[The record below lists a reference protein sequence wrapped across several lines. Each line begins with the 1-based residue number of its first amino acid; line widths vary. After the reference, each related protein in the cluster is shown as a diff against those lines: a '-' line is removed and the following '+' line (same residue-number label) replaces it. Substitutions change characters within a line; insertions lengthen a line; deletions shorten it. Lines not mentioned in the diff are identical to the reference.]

1 MHSVHRLISLLFVTV
16 LCFFSC
22 SKEKVA
28 PNFFKEAVSS
38 DDQQVSDREP
48 ISIKEARNWFTTTY
62 GLQKTISNPN
72 TLPNTMLEV
81 APMWAF
87 AQTATYLSGPIVIC
101 PIRPPA
107 QAHSLARFFLI
118 FQKSSNQIV
127 AQVVI
132 FRAEDGSMISGK
144 PLTLGQFS
152 GVIGSLDFQGNYI
165 GAMHLIKDVK
175 QTGEINPLLNGNGLI
190 NGDANN
196 GNVYSQV
203 PWWQTNGGGWNNV
216 YVTGTHNI
224 TTSVYT
230 SITSG
235 AHPSS
240 GGGTTGGG
248 SGYTSGPPNTN
259 PLDNHFQNLLANPL
273 YTLEE
278 YLYNHNLDANVF
290 DYLSNTAKTILANRL
305 YFINLSYDF
314 LQAHNNSSPAQAF
327 IADVITQIG
336 QYNLSFLVAED
347 LQMLFDH
354 PAIYNAY
361 KLFLVQNPNATEE
374 QKTFPLRF
382 VFEGP
387 DHPLENLPFRLN
399 CFNTT
404 NNNASVATHKVTIY
418 VDQPVDNSSDGFSSG
433 AAKAGH
439 AWLGIQQTINGQ
451 VSELSVGFYP
461 QGISTPL
468 NPESQSGAF
477 SHDQNRHFDISVTW
491 NLTPGKFNDLITHLK
506 TYTTPPQ
513 YHLYYNNCTTF
524 ALNEVSLLGI
534 QVPTDMSTYPNLTTF
549 PSPPVYSGY
558 NPGLTGQKLRQVQ
571 PIPNVVSKNIDGGNS
586 PTSTCQ

>member
-1 MHSVHRLISLLFVTV
+1 MHSVHRLISLLFITV

-62 GLQKTISNPN
+62 GLQETISNPN

-81 APMWAF
+81 APVWAF
-87 AQTATYLSGPIVIC
+87 AQTAAYLSGPIVVC
-101 PIRPPA
+101 PIRSPA

-127 AQVVI
+127 AQVVV

-165 GAMHLIKDVK
+165 GAMHLIKDGK

-259 PLDNHFQNLLANPL
+259 PLDNHFQNLLTNPL

-278 YLYNHNLDANVF
+278 YLYNHNLDAGVF
-290 DYLSNTAKTILANRL
+290 DYLNNTAITVLANVPALIDPINDYLVAQNSSTAARALVQMHLSTLASDPGYFSRNKTANFPLVGTTAWAETLRFGSDGAGAEPPTTLAEKILAVQFPNEAL
-305 YFINLSYDF
+305 
-314 LQAHNNSSPAQAF
+314 
-327 IADVITQIG
+327 
-336 QYNLSFLVAED
+336 
-347 LQMLFDH
+347 
-354 PAIYNAY
+354 AIYLNVAIALQY
-361 KLFLVQNPNATEE
+361 TGQWYQNNGMLNGRGDAFRHAFFLALNTQDTGPIAQLFSDAHESEVPAALALEKHMDLFNNGVGIDIGYSHLLTGEAALAGTVNVAVQNGLT
-374 QKTFPLRF
+374 KYLSPLDF
-382 VFEGP
+382 
-387 DHPLENLPFRLN
+387 
-399 CFNTT
+399 
-404 NNNASVATHKVTIY
+404 
-418 VDQPVDNSSDGFSSG
+418 
-433 AAKAGH
+433 
-439 AWLGIQQTINGQ
+439 
-451 VSELSVGFYP
+451 
-461 QGISTPL
+461 
-468 NPESQSGAF
+468 
-477 SHDQNRHFDISVTW
+477 
-491 NLTPGKFNDLITHLK
+491 
-506 TYTTPPQ
+506 
-513 YHLYYNNCTTF
+513 
-524 ALNEVSLLGI
+524 
-534 QVPTDMSTYPNLTTF
+534 
-549 PSPPVYSGY
+549 SGY
-558 NPGLTGQKLRQVQ
+558 PDTDGIIPGVTQLK
-571 PIPNVVSKNIDGGNS
+571 
-586 PTSTCQ
+586 PTNQ

>member
-38 DDQQVSDREP
+38 DDQQVSDRDP

-81 APMWAF
+81 APVWAF
-87 AQTATYLSGPIVIC
+87 AQTAAYLSGPIVVC
-101 PIRPPA
+101 PIRSPA

-165 GAMHLIKDVK
+165 GAMHLIKDGK

-259 PLDNHFQNLLANPL
+259 PLDNHFQNLLTNPL

-305 YFINLSYDF
+305 YFIDLSYDF
-314 LQAHNNSSPAQAF
+314 LQAHNNSSAAQAF
-327 IADVITQIG
+327 IADIIVQIA

-354 PAIYNAY
+354 PEIYNAY
-361 KLFLVQNPNATEE
+361 KLFLTQYPNATEE

-404 NNNASVATHKVTIY
+404 YNSIPGAKHKVTIY
-418 VDQPVDNSSDGFSSG
+418 IDQPIDNSNYCFGTTT
-433 AAKAGH
+433 KAGH
-439 AWLGIQQTINGQ
+439 AWIGLQQTING
-451 VSELSVGFYP
+451 ETKDLSVGLYP
-461 QGISTPL
+461 QGNATPL
-468 NPESQSGAF
+468 NPWSQTGAF
-477 SHDQNRHFDISVTW
+477 SHDQNRNFDVSITW
-491 NLTPGKFNDLITHLK
+491 NISPEQFTQLVNHLR
-506 TYTTPPQ
+506 TYTTPPN
-513 YHLYYNNCTTF
+513 YALYDYNCTTF
-524 ALNEVSLLGI
+524 ALTEVAALGI
-534 QVPTDMSTYPNLTTF
+534 QVPTNNAVFPTGIIYPV
-549 PSPPVYSGY
+549 PPVQTGY
-558 NPGLTGQKLRQVQ
+558 CPGATGEEIRQMQ
-571 PIPNVVSKNIDGGNS
+571 SIPNMVTVNTVSGTS
-586 PTSTCQ
+586 PTSSCQ